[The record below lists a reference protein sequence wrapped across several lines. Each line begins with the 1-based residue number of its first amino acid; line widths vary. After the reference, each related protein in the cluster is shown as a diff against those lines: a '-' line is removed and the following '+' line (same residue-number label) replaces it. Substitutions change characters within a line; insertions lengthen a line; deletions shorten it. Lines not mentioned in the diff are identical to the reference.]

1 MTKQAIRE
9 DKDGSAPTTPR
20 PMRADA
26 RRSEEALLEAALAV
40 FAESGVDAPVRDI
53 AERAGVGIGT
63 LYRRF
68 PQRADLIVA
77 VFRRQVDACA
87 DAAPALANDY
97 APGEAVSRWML
108 RYADF
113 LMAKRGLASAL
124 HSGDPAYSALPAYFD
139 QRLQP
144 ALRSLIDTAAAAGQ
158 MRGDIAPNE
167 LLRAVANLCCAPA
180 SGDGGASARRMVT
193 LLVDGLRHG
202 AASAPAGG
210 QHPAPST

>member
-1 MTKQAIRE
+1 MTKQAVR
-9 DKDGSAPTTPR
+9 DGKDDSAATPR

-77 VFRRQVDACA
+77 VFCRQVDACA
-87 DAAPALANDY
+87 DAAPVLAAGH
-97 APGEAVSRWML
+97 APGEAVARWML

-124 HSGDPAYSALPAYFD
+124 HSGDPAYGALPAYFD

-144 ALRSLIDTAAAAGQ
+144 ALRALLDAAAAAGE
-158 MRGDIAPNE
+158 MRADIAPDE

-180 SGDGGASARRMVT
+180 GGDGSASARRMVT

-202 AASAPAGG
+202 AACAAAPGS
-210 QHPAPST
+210 HPSQAM

>member
-1 MTKQAIRE
+1 MTKEIMSGVAEAGTEAAQ
-9 DKDGSAPTTPR
+9 PR

-40 FAESGVDAPVRDI
+40 FNASGVDAPVRDI

-77 VFRRQVDACA
+77 VFRRQVDDCA
-87 DAAPALANDY
+87 DDAPLLAR
-97 APGEAVSRWML
+97 AHGPGEAVSRWML

-124 HSGDPAYSALPAYFD
+124 HSGDPAYHALPAYFD
-139 QRLQP
+139 LRLEP
-144 ALRSLIDTAAAAGQ
+144 ALRSLIDAAAAAGEV
-158 MRGDIAPNE
+158 RADIAPRE
-167 LLRAVANLCCAPA
+167 LLRAVGNLCCAPA
-180 SGDGGASARRMVT
+180 SGDGGDSARRMVT
-193 LLVDGLRHG
+193 LLVDGLRYG
-202 AASAPAGG
+202 AGAG
-210 QHPAPST
+210 QRPISSI